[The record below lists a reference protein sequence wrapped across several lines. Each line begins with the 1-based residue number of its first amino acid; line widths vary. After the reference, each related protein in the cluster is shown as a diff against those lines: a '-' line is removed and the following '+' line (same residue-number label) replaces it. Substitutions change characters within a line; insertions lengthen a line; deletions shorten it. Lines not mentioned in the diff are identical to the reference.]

1 MEGCEEKEG
10 ARAGRTIFER
20 WLPIIKDVRTA
31 LAADPLPM
39 ETVKE
44 LLAAA

>member
-1 MEGCEEKEG
+1 M
-10 ARAGRTIFER
+10 IFER